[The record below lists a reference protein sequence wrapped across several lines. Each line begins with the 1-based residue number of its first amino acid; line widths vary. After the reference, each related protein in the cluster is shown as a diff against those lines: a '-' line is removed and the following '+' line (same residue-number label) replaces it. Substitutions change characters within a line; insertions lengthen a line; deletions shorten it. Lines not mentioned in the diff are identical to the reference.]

1 MTDENNKVSPS
12 GRDEGGLRR
21 LEGAEQNS
29 IPTTK
34 VERSAKFVKTG
45 FKIGG
50 NYIKHYSKKLFNPDM
65 DKSGLNEDNAA
76 DIYQSLSELKGSAL
90 KVAQMLSMDKNL
102 LPKAY
107 VDKFTQSQYNAPPLS
122 GPLIVQTFRKYFGK
136 NPDQIFDKFN
146 IRSNNAASIGQ
157 VHQAELNGKKL
168 AVKIQYPGVGESISS
183 DLKLI
188 KPFAFRM
195 LGMSEKELNV
205 YMSEVEERLLEET
218 DYELEVRRSI
228 EFSTACANLDNV
240 VFPIYYPELSSKR
253 IITMDWLEGKHLKE
267 FLATN
272 PSQELRNQIG
282 QALWDFYNFQQHE
295 LRAVHADPHPGN
307 FLITPEGKLGCIDFG
322 CIKEMPEDFYYPF
335 FSLTSTNLLDN
346 KEETIKAF
354 RLLDMIRRDDTPAQ
368 VEFFYGQFKEM
379 ISLFAM
385 PYIDDHFDFSQS
397 EFFDQLF
404 AFGERLSKMP
414 EFKQARGVKHFIY
427 VNRTNFGLYN
437 ILHELKAKV
446 KTDTFKPH
454 VVLEY

>member
-1 MTDENNKVSPS
+1 MSDNISK
-12 GRDEGGLRR
+12 
-21 LEGAEQNS
+21 EQNS

-45 FKIGG
+45 IKIGG

-65 DKSGLNEDNAA
+65 DKSELNEDNAT
-76 DIYQSLSELKGSAL
+76 DIYKSLSELKGSAL

-102 LPKAY
+102 LPQAY

-122 GPLIVQTFRKYFGK
+122 GPLIVQTFKKYFGK
-136 NPDQIFDKFN
+136 TPDQIYDKFN
-146 IRSNNAASIGQ
+146 IRSSNAASIGQ

-168 AVKIQYPGVGESISS
+168 AVKIQYPGVGDSISS

-195 LGMSEKELNV
+195 LGMSEKELDI
-205 YMSEVEERLLEET
+205 YMREVEERLLEET

-228 EFSTACANLDNV
+228 EFSEACVNLNNI
-240 VFPIYYPELSSKR
+240 VFPQYYPKLSSKR
-253 IITMDWLEGKHLKE
+253 IITMDWLEGKHLRE

-272 PSQELRNQIG
+272 PSQESRDLIG

-307 FLITPEGKLGCIDFG
+307 FMITTDGKLGAIDFG
-322 CIKEMPEDFYYPF
+322 CIKEMPDDFYYPF
-335 FSLTSTNLLDN
+335 FSLTSTNLFDD

-354 RLLDMIRRDDTPAQ
+354 RRLEMILPNDTPAQ
-368 VEFFYGQFKEM
+368 IEFYYTMFKHM
-379 ISLFAM
+379 ISLFAK
-385 PYIDDHFDFSQS
+385 PYITDFFDFG
-397 EFFDQLF
+397 ETAFFDELF
-404 AFGERLSKMP
+404 GFGEKVSKMP

-437 ILHELKAKV
+437 ILHELKARV
-446 KTDTFKPH
+446 KTDTYKPH
-454 VVLEY
+454 VEVVV